1 MWSQIASI
9 RGLKRL
15 NTIFSFHQESINGPF
30 SICDPNACYWRRV
43 MAFQKETIIDFSE
56 VRKCPQVL
64 LEQMKLCM
72 TSSLLG
78 LISDLWTGNNK
89 DPDVIETYEWGK
101 KKIHR
106 ATYPVLSECMNM
118 GAWFPF
124 FLFVIHIHT
133 HTKDCDICLSLVF
146 IDPGME
152 EWPSQFSFNQ
162 TVIGIG
168 YMLVCVWDVCEYVHV
183 HGGHTLSA
191 DINADLSRWRSKE
204 GTEPES
210 GLSNWILVQ

>member
-30 SICDPNACYWRRV
+30 SICDPNACHWRRV
-43 MAFQKETIIDFSE
+43 IAFQKETIIDFSE

-89 DPDVIETYEWGK
+89 DPDVIETYEWSKK
-101 KKIHR
+101 KKIGEKKSTERHIQYSWNIR
-106 ATYPVLSECMNM
+106 MRLYGSLS
-118 GAWFPF
+118 F
-124 FLFVIHIHT
+124 FLSFTFIHMP
-133 HTKDCDICLSLVF
+133 HTKDGDICLSLVF

-152 EWPSQFSFNQ
+152 KWPVQFSFNQ
-162 TVIGIG
+162 TVIRISC
-168 YMLVCVWDVCEYVHV
+168 MCECVTV
-183 HGGHTLSA
+183 HGMVDRGCQQ
-191 DINADLSRWRSKE
+191 
-204 GTEPES
+204 
-210 GLSNWILVQ
+210 ILTQTCPGGWAKKIQNLNLG

>member
-1 MWSQIASI
+1 
-9 RGLKRL
+9 
-15 NTIFSFHQESINGPF
+15 
-30 SICDPNACYWRRV
+30 

-56 VRKCPQVL
+56 VKKCPQVP

-89 DPDVIETYEWGK
+89 DPDVMETYEQGRFK
-101 KKIHR
+101 KKRWWKKSTELHIQYYR
-106 ATYPVLSECMNM
+106 NVWKWVTISLLSLC
-118 GAWFPF
+118 
-124 FLFVIHIHT
+124 HSHT
-133 HTKDCDICLSLVF
+133 RTHAHTKDCDICLSLVF

-152 EWPSQFSFNQ
+152 KWASQFSFNQ
-162 TVIGIG
+162 TLMGISC
-168 YMLVCVWDVCEYVHV
+168 MLVCVWGVCECARV
-183 HGGHTLSA
+183 HGGHRLSA

-204 GTEPES
+204 GAEPEA